1 MTLLTVVSTFGDKD
15 AGTINTTRLLRFV
28 DPPAGILETAKL
40 LQKQM
45 ITHFPG
51 KITSEIFG
59 HPPDEERVSQ
69 TRLGRCSNK
78 TRRKALP
85 RGLSPKDE
93 LEDLYHHLSNYDD
106 GLVCIRDQNSFVASA
121 DEIATLAGT
130 CQELGQTK
138 RTIREDLPSTG
149 EDFSDVVTIQ
159 AFRDYFDK
167 LFGDLN
173 EGELNN
179 LFPMLCDLSD
189 RKTQPQT

>member
-1 MTLLTVVSTFGDKD
+1 MALLTVVSTFGDKD

-28 DPPAGILETAKL
+28 DPPPGILETAKL

-85 RGLSPKDE
+85 PGLSPKDE
-93 LEDLYHHLSNYDD
+93 LEDLYHHVSNHDD
-106 GLVCIRDQNSFVASA
+106 GLVCIRDQNSFVAS
-121 DEIATLAGT
+121 ERN
-130 CQELGQTK
+130 QTIG
-138 RTIREDLPSTG
+138 RGVPGVRP
-149 EDFSDVVTIQ
+149 
-159 AFRDYFDK
+159 
-167 LFGDLN
+167 N
-173 EGELNN
+173 EENDQKGSSINRRRLQQCGHDSS
-179 LFPMLCDLSD
+179 F
-189 RKTQPQT
+189 